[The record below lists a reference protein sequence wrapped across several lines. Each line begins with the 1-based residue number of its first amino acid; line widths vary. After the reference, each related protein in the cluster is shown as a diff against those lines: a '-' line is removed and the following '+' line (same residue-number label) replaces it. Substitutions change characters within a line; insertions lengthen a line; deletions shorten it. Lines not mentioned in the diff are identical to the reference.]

1 METAA
6 GDSVV
11 GSEFDHDVAG
21 VRGDDARGGCG
32 TAESSQGGTRGIG
45 TVPYLYVVIAKSN
58 RAQTLSWHMLRWSL
72 RAFRVALDVVIDH
85 HDPNSRALRNSD
97 LPFAICVVMVRLR
110 IAR

>member
-6 GDSVV
+6 RDSVV

-21 VRGDDARGGCG
+21 VRGDDARGGRG

-58 RAQTLSWHMLRWSL
+58 
-72 RAFRVALDVVIDH
+72 
-85 HDPNSRALRNSD
+85 
-97 LPFAICVVMVRLR
+97 
-110 IAR
+110 